1 MCSYRLPQS
10 EVRGDNENGTSS
22 IIENKEYSSL
32 LDENMARDTSAM
44 IIQAQFRTRNRVEPV
59 LTEMIEFLNSFDVTA
74 DGN

>member
-59 LTEMIEFLNSFDVTA
+59 LTEMIEFLNSFDVNA